1 LPDTP
6 DWTTVTEPATR
17 AAPGPGDAR
26 AALVPS
32 LVRACRPKQWAKNV
46 LVFVAPAAAG
56 VLTDAYSLRLT
67 LQAFV
72 AFCAV
77 SSATYLL
84 NDTLDIESD
93 RRHPTKRNR
102 PIASGAVPIPVA
114 VAAAV
119 VLFLGGVA
127 LAVWTNPTLAGVVAG
142 YAVLTTAYSMFL
154 KQVPVLDLV
163 ILSAGFILRLLG
175 GAYAAG
181 VEVSEWFLLVSL
193 FGSLFIAGAK
203 RFAEK
208 KELGEEAASL
218 RPTLGAYSTDYLGFV
233 RSVAAAAVM
242 ISYCQWAVESGG
254 TDRYATP
261 WVQLSIIP
269 FVIAILRYALL
280 VDQGQGSAPE
290 EVFGSDRQMQL
301 MGVLLVV
308 CLALAVYA

>member
-1 LPDTP
+1 M
-6 DWTTVTEPATR
+6 TEPATR

-301 MGVLLVV
+301 MGVLLVA

>member
-1 LPDTP
+1 M
-6 DWTTVTEPATR
+6 TEPATR

-26 AALVPS
+26 ASLLPS

-77 SSATYLL
+77 SSATYLV
-84 NDTLDIESD
+84 NDTLDLESD
-93 RRHPTKRNR
+93 RRHPTKRHR
-102 PIASGAVPIPVA
+102 PIASGAVPVP
-114 VAAAV
+114 
-119 VLFLGGVA
+119 
-127 LAVWTNPTLAGVVAG
+127 LAVTTAALLFVAGVGLAWFTNPTLAGVVAG
-142 YAVLTTAYSMFL
+142 YAVLTTAYSTFL

-175 GAYAAG
+175 GAYAAE

-208 KELGEEAASL
+208 KELGEEAAAL
-218 RPTLGAYSTDYLGFV
+218 RPTLGAYSTEYLGFV

-254 TDRYATP
+254 TERYATP

-290 EVFGSDRQMQL
+290 EVLGSDRQMQL

-308 CLALAVYA
+308 CLALAVYL